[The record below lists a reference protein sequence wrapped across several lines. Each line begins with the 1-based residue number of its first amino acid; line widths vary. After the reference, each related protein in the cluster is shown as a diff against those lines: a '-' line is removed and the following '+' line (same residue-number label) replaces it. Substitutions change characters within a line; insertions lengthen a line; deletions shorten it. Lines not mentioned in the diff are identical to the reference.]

1 MEQDIRWKQRLST
14 YQTALDKLRQSVA
27 FIHENL
33 ADVESA
39 ISEQNVENTLNEM
52 MKEGLIQR
60 FEYTHELAWNLMKD
74 YAIFQ
79 GNTDVQGSRDA
90 SREAFRL
97 GLVEDGHTWMD
108 MIKARN
114 LTSHT
119 YNEETANTIYT
130 DILTIFFPALD
141 AFEKRM
147 MEIATHKGS

>member
-60 FEYTHELAWNLMKD
+60 FEYTHELA
-74 YAIFQ
+74 
-79 GNTDVQGSRDA
+79 
-90 SREAFRL
+90 
-97 GLVEDGHTWMD
+97 
-108 MIKARN
+108 
-114 LTSHT
+114 
-119 YNEETANTIYT
+119 
-130 DILTIFFPALD
+130 
-141 AFEKRM
+141 
-147 MEIATHKGS
+147 